1 MKKFEDL
8 LLDTIRNDIDYLF
21 QEVYLPR
28 ARSSRKY
35 LGDKYFAKRFDDVI
49 HKSKYSLN
57 DISIMCGVNANES
70 YMLDLIKIFCD
81 DNFLFSSY
89 SDIDRINLI
98 PMFKYFIDKDINNAR
113 LMGSFFLPIHCSG
126 QMTNVFFDD
135 KASTKPL
142 FKVNYTLISG
152 IEHSL
157 GSKDL
162 RFNLG
167 SAIYYLNF
175 INYEKRNALTH
186 NDSEYFNKLST
197 IGLEL
202 EKFLSFYGS
211 DDLLI
216 KYNTGKN
223 DLVPSEINYSDHEL
237 AMSLDNLNL
246 LKHFYDGVFPNYSNK
261 IYELGEIEECIV
273 NSANKKKLL
282 LASFCYRKY
291 CDDDFFRSFDDVE
304 LDVDDV
310 YDFILECE
318 KADLKVT
325 DRQITNLLSSFKEY
339 YLTKSDLVDD
349 YKNEKKCIL
358 EAYYRYCARN
368 WAFEK
373 NDFINF
379 FNSLYG
385 KEFKTFGF
393 SNNVSLLTPEILD
406 EVIGNNKFV
415 GYEKIK
421 KTNIGSSYFSRRPQ
435 TDKEEYY
442 HDIEY
447 RKQIFKKYYDFA
459 SEYCDDPHV
468 TIHYFIHSMGVSLE
482 DEKMVEELIDWC
494 FINSDSNSDFYSEE
508 LRKNTD
514 EEIRRGFKE
523 DLLTNFRDCEKVLN
537 KYISIIDRDNIAKYG
552 TVPAVKK
559 IYSATKK
566 EQLSKLADAVVKRA
580 NIAIESGLVGW
591 DIFNDIN
598 LSKKDIR
605 LILNRNGVNWRKF
618 DESKNIRLE
627 FCSQIF
633 KNTMQAAKD
642 YITSDLSIKDICN
655 KYGCLPESIRDCVAT
670 YMKTDSELFEKFH
683 NKVIENNE
691 CLDNSYIDVDS
702 IVYGITN
709 GFVMPDGKTRKYTL
723 FDLIMSIGHNVN
735 LYEIR
740 KFLDKSYPNNYFVSN
755 FFYINPPFSSI
766 YSSYDLRKV
775 EPFSRQIR
783 KEMAVVNINGEQHMV
798 TDEERETVLGFLEK
812 RDLPSCLYYDAVRA
826 YLNGEFNPNEK
837 ATNKKMIKISD
848 KKSEN

>member
-126 QMTNVFFDD
+126 QMTNVFLDD
-135 KASTKPL
+135 KASTKPI

-216 KYNTGKN
+216 KYNNGKN

-237 AMSLDNLNL
+237 AMSLDNFNL

-261 IYELGEIEECIV
+261 IYELSEIEECIV

-304 LDVDDV
+304 LDIDDV

-318 KADLKVT
+318 KANLKVT
-325 DRQITNLLSSFKEY
+325 DRQITNLLSSFKTY
-339 YLTKSDLVDD
+339 YLTKNDLVDD

-393 SNNVSLLTPEILD
+393 SNNASLLTLEILD

-447 RKQIFKKYYDFA
+447 RKEIFKKYYDFA
-459 SEYCDDPHV
+459 SEYCGDPHV

-482 DEKMVEELIDWC
+482 DEKMVEELIDWR

-537 KYISIIDRDNIAKYG
+537 KYLSIIDRDDITKYG

-598 LSKKDIR
+598 LSKKDII

-618 DESKNIRLE
+618 GENSNPKKECCTRLLK
-627 FCSQIF
+627 S
-633 KNTMQAAKD
+633 TVQAVTE
-642 YITSDLSIKDICN
+642 YVTSDISIIDACN
-655 KYGCLPESIRDCVAT
+655 KYGCLPES
-670 YMKTDSELFEKFH
+670 MSEYVTLYKDTAPRIFERFH
-683 NKVIENNE
+683 CKASENNE
-691 CLDNSYIDVDS
+691 CIDNSYIDVDHIIDK
-702 IVYGITN
+702 IVN
-709 GFVMPDGKTRKYTL
+709 GVVMPNGENRKYTY
-723 FDLIMSIGHNVN
+723 FDLIMDVGHNVN
-735 LYEIR
+735 LYEI
-740 KFLDKSYPNNYFVSN
+740 KKLLCKSYPNNQFINS
-755 FFYINPPFSSI
+755 FLSINPSFSSI
-766 YSSYDLRKV
+766 NYSYDLRTHG
-775 EPFSRQIR
+775 PFPRQIR
-783 KEMAVVNINGEQHMV
+783 NGSAVVSINGEQHIV

-837 ATNKKMIKISD
+837 STNKKMIKISD